1 LLTQMPLLSQKII
14 GLVTSRGKITVG
26 ELNTLL
32 EDDSRP
38 TIKKHLEKLVK
49 INQLTKHGNGKGTY
63 YTK

>member
-38 TIKKHLEKLVK
+38 TIKKHVEKLVK